1 MPESSQNTF
10 DTLEKTLT
18 VIDELER
25 QGYSLERGPNADSK
39 KEVGDYIK
47 NMTTPYFD
55 AGRSVAPTTVDQN
68 MSPLEDIRIDNIFYE
83 DESGNINYET
93 CILALDTRGWGVA
106 LGDVPEKWCS
116 AAEYAEQPIQTMVDQ
131 NGKQAIYTYS
141 ERDPNEQSVNFRIP
155 GILNESDY
163 KIVSK
168 PKKDRITEKLDQI
181 EEEWMKSY
189 FEADNLVLKTKLSG
203 TENDREVR
211 ERLTTAQYII
221 GKLQ

>member
-18 VIDELER
+18 VIEELER

-47 NMTTPYFD
+47 KMTTPQFD
-55 AGRSVAPTTVDQN
+55 GGRSVAPTTADQN
-68 MSPLEDIRIDNIFYE
+68 MGPLENIKIDNIFYE

-106 LGDVPEKWCS
+106 LGDAPEKWCS
-116 AAEYAEQPIQTMVDQ
+116 AADYAEQPIQTMVDQ
-131 NGKQAIYTYS
+131 DGNQAIYAYS
-141 ERDPNEQSVNFRIP
+141 ERDPNEQSVNFRIS

-163 KIVSK
+163 KVVSK
-168 PKKDRITEKLDQI
+168 PKKDRITEKLDPL
-181 EEEWMKSY
+181 EEEWMNSY
-189 FEADNLVLKTKLSG
+189 FESDNLVVETNLSS

-221 GKLQ
+221 SKLQ